1 MTLTL
6 KDLTEYSRFT
16 QVLEL
21 VQNHTS
27 HFTEILKKK
36 EKKEKKHIPIFD
48 QGERKEIRNKNL

>member
-27 HFTEILKKK
+27 HFTEILKKR
-36 EKKEKKHIPIFD
+36 KEKKHIPIFD
-48 QGERKEIRNKNL
+48 QGERKEIRKKNL